1 MDGNTTVSIA
11 LIISLVSV
19 VSTVLNYRRGA
30 KKDDEKEIENRLK
43 VNLKL
48 DQLCASTNVILVDIK
63 NVDKNVQDLNE
74 RVTRVEASTKSAHRR
89 LDDHLKVESEDK

>member
-1 MDGNTTVSIA
+1 MEGNTTISIA

-48 DQLCASTNVILVDIK
+48 DQLCASTNAILVDIK
-63 NVDKNVQDLNE
+63 DVNKNLQDHSE
-74 RVTRVEASTKSAHRR
+74 RIARVEASTKSAHHR
-89 LDDHLKVESEDK
+89 LDEHLKTESEDK